1 MALVTY
7 PLNNTTYTAED
18 AELYNATRTSGVF
31 SGEDFSFYANGANN
45 SVTVGAGLAW
55 IRNSK
60 FSGKVVALK
69 ESESFDFEAGGTVP
83 RIDVLAIQFDSSKNE
98 TNIVVKK
105 GTPSANP
112 QIPTRSTNSGLYE
125 LYLFSVYRA
134 PASTKISNSDI
145 TDLRGDVNYCGYMQ
159 DSVTSGAA
167 AAISNVKNGDSL
179 HFFVGTKE
187 EYEAQKESIPSNTFA
202 LFTDES
208 QESDYVVE
216 QGTNGLWTYRK
227 WNSGLAEL
235 WGRYGKTMPI
245 TAQDGG
251 FYRSP
256 LTESINYPFPFV
268 ETPDVYASPRYGPFR
283 YWLMIGQYSSAGEQ
297 FKAAT
302 PRYHFC
308 APTSVPNPADAF
320 SISFYITGRWK

>member
-1 MALVTY
+1 MALITY
-7 PLNNTTYTAED
+7 PLNNTNYTAED

-31 SGEDFSFYANGANN
+31 SGEDFSFYADGANN
-45 SVTVGAGLAW
+45 SVTVGTGLAW

-69 ESESFDFEAGGTVP
+69 ESKSFDFEAGGTVP
-83 RIDVLAIQFDSSKNE
+83 RIDVLAIQFDASKNE

-105 GTPSANP
+105 GIPSASP
-112 QIPTRSTNSGLYE
+112 QIPTRSTSNDLYE

-134 PASTKISNSDI
+134 AASTKISKSDL

-179 HFFVGTKE
+179 HFFVGSKE

-216 QGTNGLWTYRK
+216 QGESGFWTYRK

-235 WGRYGKTMPI
+235 WGNRGESLPI
-245 TAQDGG
+245 NTEWGSI
-251 FYRSP
+251 FRSAATTP
-256 LTESINYPFPFV
+256 LEYPFEFV
-268 ETPDVYASPRYGPFR
+268 SAPDVTVSPWYGPGA
-283 YWLMIGQYSSAGEQ
+283 YWLSARQYTAASAV
-297 FKAAT
+297 FKKQT
-302 PRYHFC
+302 PQYHFC
-308 APTSVPNPADAF
+308 SAVKNDNPEDSYA
-320 SISFYITGRWK
+320 ISYRVVGRWK